1 MTLKNRTRI
10 GIIGSGFIANGL
22 RYAIDNQPDMEVS
35 HMLTR
40 RNLRDFSEGDL
51 FTNSISELIET
62 SQLIV
67 EAAGDPIYGTDMILA
82 AFSAGLPVVTMDSE
96 LQITCGTY
104 LSTKGYLTEAEGD
117 QPGALAALNREAL
130 AMGFRPL
137 VYGNLKGFL
146 NHNPSPQDMRYWAE
160 IQGIS
165 LDQVTAFTDGTKLQI
180 EQALVANGLGATI
193 ARQGLLGFT
202 SEEVEE
208 GSYRLAAEASR
219 IGHPISDYL
228 LSQPGAPRRLPAGV
242 FITGENDPYQI
253 PALKYLKM
261 GEGPF
266 YTLLRNYHLCHL
278 EIPKTI
284 REVINGEDPLLTN
297 GTKPTISVV
306 AIPKVRLEAGTRI
319 DQALGSFLIRG
330 EAILIQSMPNHLPI
344 GLMRNAVIRHA
355 IEPGQLLMMEDVE
368 IPETQALHAWQFSL
382 EQAL

>member
-202 SEEVEE
+202 SAEVEE

-319 DQALGSFLIRG
+319 DHALGSFLIRG

-355 IEPGQLLMMEDVE
+355 IEPGQLLRMEDVE

>member
-1 MTLKNRTRI
+1 MKNRTRI

-202 SEEVEE
+202 SAEVEE

-319 DQALGSFLIRG
+319 DHALGSFLIRG

-355 IEPGQLLMMEDVE
+355 IEPGQLLRMEDVE

>member
-1 MTLKNRTRI
+1 MKNRTRI

-319 DQALGSFLIRG
+319 DHALGSFLIRG

-355 IEPGQLLMMEDVE
+355 IEPGQLLRMEDVE